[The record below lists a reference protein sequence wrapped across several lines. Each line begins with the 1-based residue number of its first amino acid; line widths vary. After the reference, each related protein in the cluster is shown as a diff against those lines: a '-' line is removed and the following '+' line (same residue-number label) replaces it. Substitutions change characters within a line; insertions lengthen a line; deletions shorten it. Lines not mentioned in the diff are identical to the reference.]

1 MDRNAGKICRSLAS
15 REPINSCDACGPCDF
30 TETSRL
36 ACSARWIALSISL
49 LAAIAGCGQR
59 PQAAAPAAPPT
70 VPVSQPIRREV
81 TDFVDF
87 TGRVE
92 SPQAVSVIPR
102 VTGYLVSAPFQ
113 EGAEVKKGELLFE
126 IDSRPYQAQYDQAY
140 GQVLLNEARVKEAN
154 ADNERAK
161 QLSKTPGAI
170 SRQDLDRYQAALEEA
185 VASVQAANASL
196 EIYKLNLEFC
206 KVASPIDGQISRYY
220 LTPGNLVNQD
230 QTQLTTVVSNDPMY
244 VYFDIDE
251 TTVLRVRRAINEGKI
266 QRYQQGEF
274 PVFIGL
280 EGEENFPHRGTLN
293 FVNNQINPG
302 TGSITARAELPNPRP
317 DGGIRLLSPGMFV
330 RVRLPLGK
338 PHDALLVIDRA
349 IGSDQGIKY
358 LYVVDE
364 KDTTQQRRV
373 ETGALQEDGLRVIDS
388 GIKDGEWLV
397 VGGIQQV
404 RPRLPIIPDRVPMP
418 TLGPVNTPASS
429 AGQPVGGQPQ
439 NAGASSNLA
448 PNVTRPAGRPTS
460 PDAAANASN
469 PPADRGQP
477 ASAK

>member
-1 MDRNAGKICRSLAS
+1 MKLLELVSSRCRRSLS
-15 REPINSCDACGPCDF
+15 LF
-30 TETSRL
+30 WT
-36 ACSARWIALSISL
+36 ALMLLIVV
-49 LAAIAGCGQR
+49 LAAGCSQR
-59 PQAAAPAAPPT
+59 RPDAAPAAPPT
-70 VPVSQPIRREV
+70 IPVAQPIRREV

-92 SPQAVSVIPR
+92 SPQAVSIIPR
-102 VTGYLVSAPFQ
+102 VTGYLVSAPFR
-113 EGAEVKKGELLFE
+113 EGAEVKKGDLLFE
-126 IDSRPYQAQYDQAY
+126 IDARPYQAQYDQAY
-140 GQVLLNEARVKEAN
+140 GQVLLNEARVKEAT

-161 QLSKTPGAI
+161 ELSKTPGAI

-185 VASVQAANASL
+185 FASVQAANASL

-206 KVASPIDGQISRYY
+206 KVASPVDGQISRYY

-274 PVFIGL
+274 PVYIGL

-293 FVNNQINPG
+293 FVNNQINSG
-302 TGSITARAELPNPRP
+302 TGSITARAELPNPKP
-317 DGGIRLLSPGMFV
+317 EGGIRLLSPGMFV

-338 PHDALLVIDRA
+338 PHEALLVIDRA

-358 LYVVDE
+358 LYSVDE
-364 KDTTQQRRV
+364 KNTTQQRRV

-388 GIKDGEWLV
+388 GVKDGEWFV

-404 RPRLPIIPDRVPMP
+404 RPRMTISPDRVPMP
-418 TLGPVNTPASS
+418 TLGPVNVATS
-429 AGQPVGGQPQ
+429 AGPMTPDGEVQSAEANSAQVP
-439 NAGASSNLA
+439 LR
-448 PNVTRPAGRPTS
+448 PN
-460 PDAAANASN
+460 
-469 PPADRGQP
+469 P
-477 ASAK
+477 ASAKPN